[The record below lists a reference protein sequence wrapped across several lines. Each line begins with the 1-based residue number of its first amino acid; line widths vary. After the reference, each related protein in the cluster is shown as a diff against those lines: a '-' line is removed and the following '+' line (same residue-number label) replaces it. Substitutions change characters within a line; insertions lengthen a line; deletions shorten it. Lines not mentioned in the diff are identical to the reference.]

1 MNLNT
6 SHRIPEDPPHMRRRS
21 PHGKK
26 YQAKSSAIQTVRV
39 LRDPSLTRRWP
50 KESELIRRAIAGE
63 SAALEV
69 LFAAGSPKF
78 YRIAFSVSGNTEDAE
93 DAVQE
98 GLLSAFRKLRRFEG
112 RSRFSSWVGRIVHNA
127 ALMNLRRHKRHRHQT
142 LDEGSFDSSLQR
154 TIQYVDAYP
163 NPEENLLL
171 NERNSLLRR
180 GIARLSPLLQA
191 SVRLR
196 HFEFMSC
203 REIAR
208 RDGVDV
214 NTIKSRNWRARKELA
229 RLLSKSLGCEGG
241 I

>member
-1 MNLNT
+1 
-6 SHRIPEDPPHMRRRS
+6 MRLRS

-26 YQAKSSAIQTVRV
+26 YQAKSSVIPAVRV

-63 SAALEV
+63 FAALEV

-78 YRIAFSVSGNTEDAE
+78 HRIAFSVSGNTEDAE

-98 GLLSAFRKLRRFEG
+98 GLLSAFRNLRRFEG
-112 RSRFSSWVGRIVHNA
+112 RSHFSSWVGRIVHNA

-163 NPEENLLL
+163 DPEESLLL

-180 GIARLSPLLQA
+180 GIARLSPRLQA

-214 NTIKSRNWRARKELA
+214 NTIKSRNWRARKRA
-229 RLLSKSLGCEGG
+229 GKRLLSKSLGCEGG

>member
-1 MNLNT
+1 M
-6 SHRIPEDPPHMRRRS
+6 ES
-21 PHGKK
+21 PC
-26 YQAKSSAIQTVRV
+26 AP
-39 LRDPSLTRRWP
+39 RDPVPARRWP
-50 KESELIRRAIAGE
+50 KECELIRRATAGE
-63 SAALEV
+63 SAALDV
-69 LFAAGSPKF
+69 LFATAGPKF
-78 YRIAFSVSGNTEDAE
+78 HHIAFSVLGNREDAE

-98 GLLSAFRKLRRFEG
+98 GLLSAFRNLRHFEG

-142 LDEGSFDSSLQR
+142 LDEASLDSSAQR
-154 TIQYVDAYP
+154 TLGNVDVYP
-163 NPEENLLL
+163 DPEECVLL
-171 NERNSLLRR
+171 NERNSQLLR
-180 GIARLSPLLQA
+180 GITRLSPLLRA

-229 RLLSKSLGCEGG
+229 RLLPKSLGCEGG